1 MRSLAIGLVMAWW
14 FAQLRLDLVG
24 GWWVRREPA
33 QVAGLVA
40 ALLLGG
46 WLQHAIGVR
55 RRGHTVPL
63 VPVLALGGMA
73 AWLLLGPLVVG
84 KAGFYSSSA
93 RVYAE
98 WGMAIVLAAGS
109 AWIALRLAPPD
120 EPVIGPDA
128 SAPTLRLALALGVLL
143 SACMVLWSPPWGDSR
158 SLSELT
164 AALQRAAGSDRE
176 TAGQQLARWFVTALP
191 YLLAAA
197 LVWGAKLGPRILAA
211 KPGLTRMTV
220 YLVGWGIAQVFI
232 LYASLRYGEAARS
245 PGGDVNLAGLLV
257 AAMFLGPLVPLLN
270 AVLLW
275 AVFRMLF
282 SLGRAEDEAM
292 PAARVDAPVAPAKPR
307 AAADQGALNEI
318 KRLLSERK
326 SAAALACYARTLDAR
341 PDFDPG
347 TSSVVPLAKQ
357 ALKER
362 RADLALRLL
371 EIFGQRRPADTR
383 TPLFRWLHGQ
393 ALIGAGRQA
402 EGLAELQ
409 ALMLHD
415 AQDPL
420 AREARSLLAQ
430 HGAS

>member
-1 MRSLAIGLVMAWW
+1 MRSLAIGMVMAWW

-33 QVAGLVA
+33 QLAGLVA

-46 WLQHAIGVR
+46 WLQHVLGVR

-63 VPVLALGGMA
+63 VPVLALGGLA

-93 RVYAE
+93 RLSVE

-109 AWIALRLAPPD
+109 AWVALRLAPPD
-120 EPVIGPDA
+120 APVIGPEA

-143 SACMVLWSPPWGDSR
+143 SACMVLWSPPWGASR
-158 SLSELT
+158 SLSEL
-164 AALQRAAGSDRE
+164 ADALQRATHGDRE
-176 TAGQQLARWFVTALP
+176 TAGQQLSRWFVTALP
-191 YLLAAA
+191 YVLAAG
-197 LVWGAKLGPRILAA
+197 LVWGAKLGPRILAT
-211 KPGLTRMTV
+211 KPGLTRITG
-220 YLVGWGIAQVFI
+220 YLVCWGIAQVFI
-232 LYASLRYGEAARS
+232 LYASLRYGEAVRA
-245 PGGDVNLAGLLV
+245 PGGDSHLAGLL
-257 AAMFLGPLVPLLN
+257 ALAMFIGPLVPLLN

-282 SLGRAEDEAM
+282 SLGRPSSEA
-292 PAARVDAPVAPAKPR
+292 APASPAVSPKTR
-307 AAADQGALNEI
+307 APADQGTVNEI
-318 KRLLSERK
+318 KRLLGERK
-326 SAAALACYARTLDAR
+326 SAAALAVYARVLETR
-341 PDFDPG
+341 PGFDPG

-362 RADLALRLL
+362 RAELALRLL

-383 TPLFRWLHGQ
+383 TPLFRWLHRQ
-393 ALIGAGRQA
+393 ALIGAGRLP

-415 AQDPL
+415 AHDPL

-430 HGAS
+430 HGAR